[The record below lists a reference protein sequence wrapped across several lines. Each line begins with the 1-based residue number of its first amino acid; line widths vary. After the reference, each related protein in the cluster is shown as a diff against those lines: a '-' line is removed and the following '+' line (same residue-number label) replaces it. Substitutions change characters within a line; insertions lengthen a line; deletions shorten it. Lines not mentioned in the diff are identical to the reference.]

1 MTKEEIKI
9 VKRGFVSVFDIKGGL
24 IKTLAECT
32 LDGKYYNSAVRITT
46 RNLYQNLN
54 KKTNFVDDI
63 ETEIIFRIPC
73 SSDKDAGILAAH
85 VRDMFSNGK
94 ILRLSCDFID
104 NEIVNIKES
113 YDEILAQ

>member
-1 MTKEEIKI
+1 MLKEEIKI
-9 VKRGFVSVFDIKGGL
+9 TERDFYSILDIKGGL

-32 LDGKYYNSAVRITT
+32 LDGKYYGSAVRITT

-63 ETEIIFRIPC
+63 ETEVIFRIPC
-73 SSDKDAGILAAH
+73 LTDKDAGILAAH
-85 VRDMFSNGK
+85 IRDIFSSGK

-104 NEIVNIKES
+104 NEIISKK
-113 YDEILAQ
+113 ATMKF

>member
-1 MTKEEIKI
+1 MLKEEIKI
-9 VKRGFVSVFDIKGGL
+9 TEPDFYSIFDIKGDL

-32 LDGKYYNSAVRITT
+32 LDGKYYGSAVRITT

-63 ETEIIFRIPC
+63 EMEVVFRIPC
-73 SSDKDAGILAAH
+73 LSDKDAGILAANI
-85 VRDMFSNGK
+85 RNMFSDGK
-94 ILRLSCDFID
+94 ILRLSCDFIN
-104 NEIVNIKES
+104 NEIVNIKEG

>member
-1 MTKEEIKI
+1 MLKEEIKI
-9 VKRGFVSVFDIKGGL
+9 TERDFYSIFDIKGGL

-32 LDGKYYNSAVRITT
+32 LDGKYYGSAVRITT

>member
-1 MTKEEIKI
+1 MLKEEIKFTE
-9 VKRGFVSVFDIKGGL
+9 RDFYSTFDIKGGL

-85 VRDMFSNGK
+85 VREMFSNGK

-113 YDEILAQ
+113 YDEILTQ

>member
-9 VKRGFVSVFDIKGGL
+9 AERGFVSVFDIKGGL

-32 LDGKYYNSAVRITT
+32 LDGKYYGSAVRITT

-73 SSDKDAGILAAH
+73 PNDKDAGTLATH
-85 VRDMFSNGK
+85 IRNMFSNSK

-104 NEIVNIKES
+104 NEIVSIKES

>member
-1 MTKEEIKI
+1 MTKEGIKI
-9 VKRGFVSVFDIKGGL
+9 AKHNFASIYDIKGGL

-32 LDGKYYNSAVRITT
+32 LNGKYYGSAVRITT

-54 KKTNFVDDI
+54 KKTNFIDDI

-85 VRDMFSNGK
+85 VREMFSNGK

-113 YDEILAQ
+113 YDEILTQ

>member
-24 IKTLAECT
+24 IKALAECT
-32 LDGKYYNSAVRITT
+32 LDGKYYGSAVRITT
-46 RNLYQNLN
+46 RNSYQNLN

-63 ETEIIFRIPC
+63 ETGVVFRIPC
-73 SSDKDAGILAAH
+73 PNDKDAGILAAH
-85 VRDMFSNGK
+85 IRNMFSNGK

-104 NEIVNIKES
+104 NEIVNSKES

>member
-9 VKRGFVSVFDIKGGL
+9 AKHNFASIYDIKGGL

-32 LDGKYYNSAVRITT
+32 LDGRYYGSAVRITT

-63 ETEIIFRIPC
+63 EKRELFL
-73 SSDKDAGILAAH
+73 G
-85 VRDMFSNGK
+85 
-94 ILRLSCDFID
+94 
-104 NEIVNIKES
+104 
-113 YDEILAQ
+113 YLAQTTKKQASWRHILETCFQMVKFCA